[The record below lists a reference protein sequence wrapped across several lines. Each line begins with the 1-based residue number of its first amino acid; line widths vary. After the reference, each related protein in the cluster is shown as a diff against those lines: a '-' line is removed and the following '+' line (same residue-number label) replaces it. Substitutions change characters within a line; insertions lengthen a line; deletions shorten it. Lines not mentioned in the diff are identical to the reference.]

1 MSDSYMKKMMRKSFS
16 WSQITTYLFF
26 TSLLSVS
33 PVMAE
38 SAHTWQQQGQQAL
51 KKALALNAKAT
62 RAKNVIL
69 FIGDGMGVS
78 TITAARIFA
87 GQAQG
92 LNGEGYQLAFEQFP
106 YLALSKTYSANQQT
120 PDSAP
125 TMSAM
130 MTGVKT
136 NSGVLSVNQS
146 VKPKIKDNQII
157 QQASM
162 ETLLEAAEK
171 KGISTGIVST
181 ARITHATPAASYA
194 HTSYRNWEADSDLPK
209 GTAIKDIAAQLLNH
223 QIEVVF
229 GGGRQ
234 QFLPNT
240 EHDPEYPDKKG
251 VRLDKRHLIHEYQ
264 NKYGAQYIWNKAQFD
279 ALSSK
284 QTQPVIGLFEPSHMR
299 YEADRKHDGA
309 GEPSLAEMTTKAIEL
324 LSQNNRGYFLVV
336 EAGRIDHAHHAGN
349 AYRALSE
356 TVMLDKAVAAALSKT
371 HQDETLIIVTAD
383 HSHTFVI
390 SGYPAR
396 GNPILGKVKPVG
408 EHGYVDAY
416 DGKPYTTLGYINGRG
431 FHAHHDGQSP
441 DDYHHLPNPGRP
453 ADLSQIDTTLPNYHQ
468 EAGVPLE
475 SETHAG
481 EDVPIYAIGPQ
492 AHLFHGTQE
501 QTYLYYVMQ
510 YALGLDK

>member
-1 MSDSYMKKMMRKSFS
+1 MRKIIRQP
-16 WSQITTYLFF
+16 WLEITTYLI
-26 TSLLSVS
+26 TTALSIS
-33 PVMAE
+33 PVWAE
-38 SAHTWQQQGQQAL
+38 DAKAWQQQGQQAL
-51 KKALALNAKAT
+51 NSALALNAKT
-62 RAKNVIL
+62 KRAKNVIL
-69 FIGDGMGVS
+69 FVGDGMGVS

-92 LNGEGYQLAFEQFP
+92 LKGEGYQLAFEQFP

-125 TMSAM
+125 TMSAI

-146 VKPKIKDNQII
+146 VKPKLKDNHLI

-171 KGISTGIVST
+171 KGLSTGIVST
-181 ARITHATPAASYA
+181 ARITHATPAATYA

-209 GTAIKDIAAQLLNH
+209 DTTIKDIASQLLNH

-234 QFLPNT
+234 QFLPISAQ
-240 EHDPEYPDKKG
+240 DPEYPDKKG
-251 VRLDKRHLIHEYQ
+251 LRQDNRHLIKDYQ
-264 NKYGAQYIWNKAQFD
+264 KKYGAHYVWNKAQFD
-279 ALSSK
+279 ALDGK
-284 QTQPVIGLFEPSHMR
+284 QKKPVIGLFEPSHMR

-309 GEPSLAEMTTKAIEL
+309 GEPSLAAMTAKAIEI
-324 LSQNNRGYFLVV
+324 LSSNKKGYFLMV

-371 HQDETLIIVTAD
+371 NQEETLIIVTAD

-390 SGYPAR
+390 SGYPER
-396 GNPILGKVKPVG
+396 GNPILGKVKAAG
-408 EHGYVDAY
+408 EHGHEDAY

-431 FHAHHDGQSP
+431 FHPHVDGQSP
-441 DDYHHLPNPGRP
+441 DQYNHLPNPGRP
-453 ADLSQIDTTLPNYHQ
+453 ADLSQLDTTLPNYHQ

-481 EDVPIYAIGPQ
+481 EDVPIYAVGPQ

-501 QTYLYYVMQ
+501 QTYLFYVMQ
-510 YALGLDK
+510 YALGLAHHH